1 MARALSN
8 RNVCEATFAVANFD
22 GPWLASLGRPE
33 LRGSWIIYGESGSG
47 KTHFALQLLRYLS
60 QFVYR
65 VAYDSLEQGLSQ
77 SFQHAWIASGMA
89 TVGNKA
95 ILFHKEDIPE
105 LMAHLHKR
113 KSPQIIVIDS
123 ITALTGFGR
132 TAYHNLISTFPNK
145 LFIFLAHEEGGR
157 PYPTIAR
164 HVGKLSEIKMRVEGF
179 RAFITTRFATEDG
192 GGEPFT
198 IWEEGA
204 ARYYADKN

>member
-1 MARALSN
+1 MA
-8 RNVCEATFAVANFD
+8 
-22 GPWLASLGRPE
+22 G
-33 LRGSWIIYGESGSG
+33 
-47 KTHFALQLLRYLS
+47 
-60 QFVYR
+60 
-65 VAYDSLEQGLSQ
+65 
-77 SFQHAWIASGMA
+77 
-89 TVGNKA
+89 VGNKA
-95 ILFHKEDIPE
+95 VVLDKEQIPVLAE
-105 LMAHLHKR
+105 RLRRR

-132 TAYHNLISTFPNK
+132 MAFSELTTAFPEK

-157 PYPTIAR
+157 PYPAIAR